1 MSLYNMLNGFN
12 PACIFVMPM
21 LGRKQNQYPR
31 FRDCFIEDDKI
42 AIFTRVGG
50 NNRNSGYGE
59 EELYRDPHFV
69 STYDDDFDNTY
80 ATYLFEVPERWKSDF
95 EKISEG
101 KILETSDEYKN
112 YIREFWP
119 LLNEKG
125 WFDEA
130 FGIVGEKE
138 N

>member
-1 MSLYNMLNGFN
+1 M
-12 PACIFVMPM
+12 
-21 LGRKQNQYPR
+21 
-31 FRDCFIEDDKI
+31 
-42 AIFTRVGG
+42 
-50 NNRNSGYGE
+50 
-59 EELYRDPHFV
+59 ELYKDPHFV
-69 STYDDDFDNTY
+69 NTYDDDFDNTY

-101 KILETSDEYKN
+101 KIMETSDEYKN

-125 WFDEA
+125 WFNKA

>member
-1 MSLYNMLNGFN
+1 MSLYNMLMGFN

-31 FRDCFIEDDKI
+31 FRDCFIEGDKI

-59 EELYRDPHFV
+59 EELYKDPHFV
-69 STYDDDFDNTY
+69 RTYDDDFDNTY